1 MSDVQYR
8 NPSTEDQEETMKT
21 ILVPLDGSPRSETVL
36 PLVVAL
42 AGGGEYRVTL
52 LSVWEVLPEEVA
64 NMGERRA
71 RELREHGVNSLRA
84 HLASVAETL
93 ARRGIEVTTEVCSG
107 HPAAEILVAMRELQA
122 DVIAMASRGRGG
134 VADRVARASRAPVLV
149 LGPRL
154 LEVWPPREVQVKVSS
169 TLVFLEGSAQSEATL
184 PVAMDLAR
192 DPGTQ
197 GSLVSEP
204 SDVLRKKVED
214 LIALAATSRPAR
226 HWPRSR
232 NGGRR

>member
-1 MSDVQYR
+1 
-8 NPSTEDQEETMKT
+8 MKT
-21 ILVPLDGSPRSETVL
+21 MLVPLDGLPRSETVL
-36 PLVVAL
+36 PLVFAL

-52 LSVWEVLPEEVA
+52 FSVCEVLPGED
-64 NMGERRA
+64 MGDEHA
-71 RELREHGVNSLRA
+71 RELRTYGMKCFRA
-84 HLASVAETL
+84 YLANVAE
-93 ARRGIEVTTEVCSG
+93 AVSKEGIDVMTEVYSG

-122 DVIAMASRGRGG
+122 DMIAMASRGRGG
-134 VADRVARASRAPVLV
+134 VADGVVRGSTVPVLV

-169 TLVFLEGSAQSEATL
+169 TLVFREGSAQSEATL

-214 LIALAATSRPAR
+214 LIDLAAASRPAR

-232 NGGRR
+232 IGGRR